1 MIKAF
6 DEQDDVA
13 SMAAMKEEDL
23 PDPDIDKRI
32 AQSRENKDLILSL
45 LSHPGWKFVERIAKS
60 QIEQRRNKVFL
71 EPLSDVNGAVAQEFL
86 KGEANGMGTLL
97 ALPQTL
103 YDDAE
108 ATMSSLIK
116 SRDAHAD
123 DAESES
129 GEEE

>member
-6 DEQDDVA
+6 DEQDGVA
-13 SMAAMKEEDL
+13 GMATMKEEDL
-23 PDPDIDKRI
+23 PDPGIDKRI
-32 AQSRENKDLILSL
+32 AQSRENKDLISSL
-45 LSHPGWKFVERIAKS
+45 LNHPGWKFVERVAKS
-60 QIEQRRNKVFL
+60 QIEQRRNTVFL
-71 EPLSDVNGAVAQEFL
+71 EPVSDVNGAVAQEFL

-123 DAESES
+123 DAESEL

>member
-1 MIKAF
+1 MTNAF
-6 DEQDDVA
+6 NEQADVA
-13 SMAAMKEEDL
+13 NMATMKEEDL
-23 PDPDIDKRI
+23 PNPDTDKRI
-32 AQSRENKDLILSL
+32 AQSQENKDLISSL
-45 LSHPGWKFVERIAKS
+45 LTHPGWKFVEHIAKS
-60 QIEQRRNKVFL
+60 QIEQRKNKVFL

-116 SRDAHAD
+116 ARDAHAD